1 MLLNKF
7 SIILP
12 VRNGGH
18 HVKEC
23 VNGILAQT
31 NTDFN
36 LLVLDNNSTDGTLQW
51 ISALDDRR
59 IIMHP
64 SSVDLSMVD
73 NWARIKEIEKGEF
86 ITLIGHDDILH
97 PHYLSEMEQ
106 LIARHPDA
114 SLYQTH
120 FSFIDVAG
128 KFIRD
133 CMPMDEIQYG
143 HEFLACQLTR
153 TMDSM
158 GTGYMM
164 RSKDYDRLGGI
175 PTDYPNLI
183 FADYELWVKLSL
195 ISYKATS
202 GNICFSYRIH
212 NSVSKSTNGENYKL
226 AFEKYI
232 RFIAALGKENEQVR
246 LVNEKYGHDML
257 MYFCESLS
265 HRLIKTP
272 EASRKTKVAAFIKS
286 CKDLA
291 AILIPGQ
298 PFEPNEKF
306 RIKIASQ
313 IDSNFLTRSAFYYF
327 KKLTR

>member
-1 MLLNKF
+1 MKCF

-12 VRNGGH
+12 VYNGGQL
-18 HVKEC
+18 VKEC
-23 VNGILAQT
+23 VRSILDQT
-31 NTDFN
+31 VTDFD
-36 LLVLDNNSTDGTLQW
+36 LLILDNNSDDGTLQW
-51 ISALDDRR
+51 ISGLNDDR
-59 IIMHP
+59 IIIYP
-64 SSVDLSMVD
+64 SPVRLSIEA
-73 NWARIKEIEKGEF
+73 NWGRIKDIDKNEF

-106 LIARHPDA
+106 LIAKHPNA

-120 FSFIDVAG
+120 FSFINGAG
-128 KFIRD
+128 GFTNH

-143 HEFLACQLTR
+143 HEFLACQLAR

-175 PTDYPNLI
+175 PADYPNLI
-183 FADYELWVKLSL
+183 FADYQLWLQLGL

-202 GNICFSYRIH
+202 GKICFSYRVH
-212 NSVSKSTNGENYKL
+212 NSVSKLTNGENYQV

-232 RFIAALGKENEQVR
+232 RFIAALGKESEQVR
-246 LVNEKYGHDML
+246 LVTEKYGHDML

-265 HRLIKTP
+265 HRLLKTAI
-272 EASRKTKVAAFIKS
+272 ASRKTKVSEFINR

-291 AILIPGQ
+291 QLLIPGQ
-298 PFEPNEKF
+298 PFEPNKKF
-306 RIKIASQ
+306 RINIAAQ
-313 IDSNFLTRSAFYYF
+313 IDSNFLSRSAFYYF
-327 KKLTR
+327 KKITK